1 MPSRV
6 SEPMV
11 MKMPR
16 AQRRPRPV
24 VVLRMRAPRGCS
36 STGPQWGSA
45 IDVLDRLLATG
56 RLALHPVTQKVGK
69 DHVVPAAGWA
79 NFDDHD
85 LKLPELVC
93 HLFQLSGLLD
103 APRIL
108 SQLIAEHV
116 LQIDQLICLTHRTI
130 DARGLSVVPRRSE
143 Q

>member
-6 SEPMV
+6 SDPMV

-24 VVLRMRAPRGCS
+24 VVRCMRAPRGCS

-45 IDVLDRLLATG
+45 IDVLDRLLAAG

-85 LKLPELVC
+85 LKPPRPVGPLFPMRGLVY
-93 HLFQLSGLLD
+93 
-103 APRIL
+103 APRIPA
-108 SQLIAEHV
+108 QLIAEHV
-116 LQIDQLICLTHRTI
+116 LQIDQF
-130 DARGLSVVPRRSE
+130 
-143 Q
+143 